1 MSSNRP
7 SRQPAHQPEL
17 PLAGAEPG
25 ESGPP
30 AAEARPPEWRLDER
44 TRLIGQQGIAAA
56 RALLAAHD
64 PTPHQPGGT
73 GTGRHTGRAA

>member
-7 SRQPAHQPEL
+7 SRPPAHQPEL
-17 PLAGAEPG
+17 PLTGTEPQ

-30 AAEARPPEWRLDER
+30 TAEPRPPEWRLDER
-44 TRLIGQQGIAAA
+44 TRRIGRQGIAAA

-64 PTPHQPGGT
+64 PTRHQPGGT
-73 GTGRHTGRAA
+73 GPGRYTGRAA